1 MLRFHIC
8 KSSVSRY
15 SRLLPIWINVG
26 NVSAFASRS
35 NLHGLLHRY
44 SSLSTVD
51 PITISNDRQK
61 ITVRWKDGREVTQ
74 PFSPTPK
81 VKSEKLAASL
91 ASLLSAPDL
100 DPATKISSFGTFQWQ
115 LDPLGDAIHRHVA
128 LTSPEECDK
137 IEKLIMEEA
146 ETINHHP
153 HIARVREHDDKP
165 TCLTIT
171 CTTHSPRGL
180 SGRDTRLA
188 TKINELLA
196 GVEVT
201 CPFKAAGADQDM
213 ERLHEQ
219 VTARRKQGID
229 MNRQKIMEALESC
242 GCENAKS

>member
-1 MLRFHIC
+1 MLRFHIG

-26 NVSAFASRS
+26 NVGAIAGRS

-100 DPATKISSFGTFQWQ
+100 DPTTKISSFGTFQWQ

-128 LTSPEECDK
+128 LSSPDECGK

-146 ETINHHP
+146 ETIHHHP
-153 HIARVREHDDKP
+153 HIARVR
-165 TCLTIT
+165 
-171 CTTHSPRGL
+171 L

-213 ERLHEQ
+213 ERLYEQ